1 MEAKNPKKKKE
12 VNKGGGQRKE
22 IDFEQFEELCSDQ
35 CTEAEICE
43 KLKVTVKTLNSR
55 LKEQYGEGFSKVFK
69 AKRKLGIASLRHT
82 QFQLAKKSSAMAIFL
97 GKQLLSQTD
106 KGEITMKGSMNISK
120 ELEEMSTDELIKEC
134 KRHGVEVPA

>member
-106 KGEITMKGSMNISK
+106 KGEITMKGGLSAPKELK
-120 ELEEMSTDELIKEC
+120 ELEYNDLIREC
-134 KRHGVEVPA
+134 QKRGIAVPD